1 MVARYEEDFDDEPS
15 VEPEREANTPEELL
29 RTCLPCDIVQAAMLR
44 EQFTKIDAGSD
55 LAYLQFSFRSLC
67 NIIADCEATELPA
80 ALQTMKKI
88 SDVMRLEM
96 ATLHAFLEKVR
107 REKEPDE

>member
-1 MVARYEEDFDDEPS
+1 MVARYEPEAFDADDDEPI
-15 VEPEREANTPEELL
+15 VTPEREANTPEELL

-67 NIIADCEATELPA
+67 NIIADCEARNC
-80 ALQTMKKI
+80 Q
-88 SDVMRLEM
+88 R
-96 ATLHAFLEKVR
+96 HCR
-107 REKEPDE
+107 Q